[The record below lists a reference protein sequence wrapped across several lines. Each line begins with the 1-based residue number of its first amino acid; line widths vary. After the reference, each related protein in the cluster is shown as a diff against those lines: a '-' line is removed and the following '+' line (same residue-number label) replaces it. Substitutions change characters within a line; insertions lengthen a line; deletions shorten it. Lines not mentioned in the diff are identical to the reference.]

1 MPSASLAFPPDLRA
15 VGQARGFLLTTL
27 AEWDA
32 ERYAF
37 AGPLVLTELATN
49 AALHARTPY
58 EVRLRLEPEFLVVEV
73 VDHNPRRPQVR
84 GYDADATTGRGIGL
98 VDSLC
103 ASWGVRGMGDGKVV
117 WAQVRPD
124 DLAGE
129 EFNLDDTVDDD
140 HGSVGLDRPADVPAI
155 QVSDPSAPRVS
166 GAGAYEL
173 SGRAA

>member
-1 MPSASLAFPPDLRA
+1 MPNASLTFPPDLRA
-15 VGQARGFLLTTL
+15 IGQARGFLLTRL

-32 ERYAF
+32 EQYAF

-73 VDHNPRRPQVR
+73 YDHNPHQPQLR
-84 GYDADATTGRGIGL
+84 SYDADATTGRGIGM
-98 VDSLC
+98 VSSLC
-103 ASWGVRGMGDGKVV
+103 ASWGVRGLGDGKVV

-124 DLAGE
+124 DPAGQVVE
-129 EFNLDDTVDDD
+129 VDAD
-140 HGSVGLDRPADVPAI
+140 HGAVDPDRPADRPGS
-155 QVSDPSAPRVS
+155 QVAHPSAPRVCCAD
-166 GAGAYEL
+166 GYDL